1 MNPVRPIVLRGEAL
15 AGGTLPAIITPLL
28 GATREHV
35 LDEVEAIIGQSP
47 DVLEWR
53 VDFFAALGDI
63 DAVLETARDI
73 RAAAPGIPLLMTR
86 RHVREGGQPIGV
98 AEAQVVAVYAAAC
111 AARCVDLI
119 DYELDNAAD
128 DLRYLR
134 DVSRAHGVAL
144 IVSYHDFAGTPDA
157 ATLDAKFAG
166 ARRVGADVA
175 KLAVMPRDADDVFA
189 LLAATERARQAL
201 DIPLISM
208 SMAEI
213 GALSRIVG
221 WLYGSAAT
229 FAVGRNRSA
238 PGQLA
243 IGELRAAIAALRRA
257 LDGGEEPRTAA

>member
-1 MNPVRPIVLRGEAL
+1 MNPVRPIVLRGQSL
-15 AGGTLPAIITPLL
+15 AGGALPAIIAPLV
-28 GATREHV
+28 GVTRDEL
-35 LDEVEAIIGQSP
+35 LDEVAAIVAQAP

-53 VDFFAALGDI
+53 VDFFAALDDI
-63 DAVLETARDI
+63 DAVLDGARAI
-73 RAAAPGIPLLMTR
+73 RAAAPGIPLLLTR

-98 AEAQVVAVYAAAC
+98 DEAQVIALYAAAC

-128 DLRYLR
+128 DLRTLR
-134 DVSRAHGVAL
+134 DVSRAHGVGL
-144 IVSYHDFAGTPDA
+144 IVSYHNFTCTPDA

-166 ARRVGADVA
+166 AQRVGADVA
-175 KLAVMPRDADDVFA
+175 KVAVMPRDAGDVLA

-208 SMAEI
+208 SMADV

-221 WLYGSAAT
+221 WVYGSAAT
-229 FAVGRNRSA
+229 FAVGRSRSA

-243 IGELRAAIAALRRA
+243 IGELRAAIATLRRA
-257 LDGGEEPRTAA
+257 LESG